1 MSAYKIEPLH
11 DWEWGLRAA
20 LRLMWHH
27 RWVMVPLTLAALVF
41 GHIIPA
47 QLDGLMRGNLSF
59 SLPGLEYLK
68 PQQITDLI
76 TNSAMIIAMVT
87 LYLKSAEVV
96 TSWQTGGIGLLVIM
110 SSEFAAFVGYRTM
123 RAVMEALEHPAA
135 QGLIYF
141 AMIALVI
148 AYVNYTFCLAAQ
160 VLIDGKMSL
169 ARSYKGVARREWRL
183 WFSMLLLFA
192 LAVPIWGLS
201 SMEELI
207 GEHTPQALTL
217 LPYLEGGLNSFVW
230 ALSSMAAAALSTIW
244 FLHPRVRPPEESTT
258 WEVPTITQPG

>member
-1 MSAYKIEPLH
+1 MSSFKIEPLADH
-11 DWEWGLRAA
+11 EWGYRAA
-20 LRLMWHH
+20 VRLMWHH
-27 RWVMVPLTLAALVF
+27 RVVLIPLTLAALVF
-41 GHIIPA
+41 GHVIPA
-47 QLDGLMRGNLSF
+47 QLDGLVSRNFSF

-76 TNSAMIIAMVT
+76 INSAMIIAIVT
-87 LYLKSAEVV
+87 LYLKSAGAA
-96 TSWQTGGIGLLVIM
+96 TSWRTAGIGLLVIM
-110 SSEFAAFVGYRTM
+110 ASEFAGFVGYRTV

-135 QGLIYF
+135 QILIYF

-148 AYVNYTFCLAAQ
+148 AYVNFTFCLAAQ

-192 LAVPIWGLS
+192 LAVPIWAVD
-201 SMEELI
+201 SMEKLI
-207 GEHTPQALTL
+207 GEHSPQAIML
-217 LPYLEGGLNSFVW
+217 LPYVEGGFNSFVW

-258 WEVPTITQPG
+258 WEVPSLPQAQ